1 MEDDGDGE
9 YMDMGE
15 EDEMFSSGQETV
27 PGSKKRKGAGDKGTR
42 LHYILSTKRCCSPV
56 CRVKHCPQVTCSVY
70 HKPAS

>member
-27 PGSKKRKGAGDKGTR
+27 PGSKKRKGAGDKGGHACITYLAPNVVAR
-42 LHYILSTKRCCSPV
+42 QFV
-56 CRVKHCPQVTCSVY
+56 E
-70 HKPAS
+70 